1 MNSSLLATATLTV
14 SLIAP
19 LSVAAADK
27 QLLWGDTHLHT
38 TYSSDAYANGN
49 LTAGPDVAYRYAR
62 GMPVLHPY
70 HRARVQI
77 GTPLDFLVVSDHAEF
92 LGGIR
97 SIHRNGVDTS
107 DLGIIDTIKAYVAHY
122 VLTDAIDSGEG
133 RRLFV
138 SMLPDPA
145 LTPREDAQAAS
156 MQNSDVSMLPLPPEI
171 EIDAWKSIT
180 DYADEHYEPGVFTAL
195 VGWEWS
201 SIPGGANL
209 HRVVVSDSSGKL
221 AQSYDPFGSDNS
233 PYPEDLWAWLEETSA
248 ATGANFIAIPHNSNI
263 SKGYMFDTSSFR
275 GEAMTPEYA
284 NARVKWE
291 PIAEITQIK
300 GDSETHSTLSP
311 DDEFADFENYPYY
324 IQRVQS
330 EYAPQVGDFVR
341 SALKRGLEL
350 EQALGVNPY
359 QLGVI
364 GSTDAHTALPSA
376 EEDNFPG
383 KVPIDSIP
391 ENKLTMPVGDN
402 AYAVGGWDRSASG
415 LAAVWA
421 KENTREAILAAM
433 KRKEVYATTG
443 PRIAVQ
449 FFGGAGFT
457 ADDLSAAH
465 IYDHATSRGVAMG
478 GTLPASLAE
487 APSFVATAA
496 KDPVGA
502 NLDRLQVIKGWVDAQ
517 GQSHERVYNIAW
529 SDDRA
534 LSADGK
540 LPPVENTV
548 DMSTGEVDNRVGA
561 ETLSAVW
568 TDPDFDAAQSAFY
581 YLRVLQ
587 IPTAR
592 HSLLDAIA
600 MGMDSAEGHPDTIQ
614 ERAYTSSIWY
624 RP

>member
-180 DYADEHYEPGVFTAL
+180 DYADEYNEPGVFTAL

-324 IQRVQS
+324 IQRIHS

-364 GSTDAHTALPSA
+364 GSTDAHTSLPSA
-376 EEDNFPG
+376 EE
-383 KVPIDSIP
+383 
-391 ENKLTMPVGDN
+391 
-402 AYAVGGWDRSASG
+402 
-415 LAAVWA
+415 
-421 KENTREAILAAM
+421 
-433 KRKEVYATTG
+433 EV
-443 PRIAVQ
+443 
-449 FFGGAGFT
+449 
-457 ADDLSAAH
+457 
-465 IYDHATSRGVAMG
+465 
-478 GTLPASLAE
+478 
-487 APSFVATAA
+487 
-496 KDPVGA
+496 
-502 NLDRLQVIKGWVDAQ
+502 
-517 GQSHERVYNIAW
+517 
-529 SDDRA
+529 
-534 LSADGK
+534 
-540 LPPVENTV
+540 
-548 DMSTGEVDNRVGA
+548 
-561 ETLSAVW
+561 
-568 TDPDFDAAQSAFY
+568 
-581 YLRVLQ
+581 
-587 IPTAR
+587 
-592 HSLLDAIA
+592 
-600 MGMDSAEGHPDTIQ
+600 
-614 ERAYTSSIWY
+614 
-624 RP
+624 